1 MTKINYVIATYNGIG
16 KRKHIYP
23 LPEDVLK
30 THLEKIN
37 SLQHSLSQITIM
49 KAKSNNDYK
58 KYYNIDDLIKTFN
71 IPIKIIDCENY
82 GYSMGQWLKAYELF
96 PDFDFYVFME
106 DDYCGGMDH
115 FDTILLECYN
125 KQFPDNIGLL
135 CSLVEGSSKYKDIG
149 GYPIHW
155 GGSIFINKNTLRKLY
170 TFPKWENNPRKWLD
184 LIDKHIDP
192 YFNWEWQRK
201 GYLGGYYQVSLSHLF
216 TLSNIRHNDYVNNNI
231 NNVLLQFPYWN
242 DTNDNNLGGYINFY
256 TKGANKK
263 TKYTLEDIQHSPIIP
278 VQLANKLYIQK
289 NTSLL

>member
-16 KRKHIYP
+16 KRKHTYP

-30 THLEKIN
+30 THLEKIT

-58 KYYNIDDLIKTFN
+58 NYYNIEDLIKTFN

-96 PDFDFYVFME
+96 PDFDFYLFME

-115 FDTILLECYN
+115 FDSILLECYN
-125 KQFPDNIGLL
+125 QKFTEHIGLL
-135 CSLVEGSSKYKDIG
+135 CSVVEGSSIYKEIG
-149 GYPIHW
+149 GYPLHFE
-155 GGSIFINKNTLRKLY
+155 GCVFISKQTLHKLY

-201 GYLGGYYQVSLSHLF
+201 GYLGGYYQVTFSHLF
-216 TLSNIRHNDYVNNNI
+216 TLSNINHEDYLDINI
-231 NNVLLQFPYWN
+231 NHTLIQFPYWG
-242 DTNDNNLGGYINFY
+242 DTNNNNLGGHIDFY
-256 TKGANKK
+256 NKGSTIKK
-263 TKYTLEDIQHSPIIP
+263 KYTLEDIHNSPIIP
-278 VQLANKLYIQK
+278 VQLANNDYIK
-289 NTSLL
+289 FNTIL